1 VDLKHAALQQETP
14 AYDAYVSKKQVE
26 AEPSYKELNLQAT
39 VQARLVKTASRAH
52 MAARSK
58 LVRATD
64 GKKIAFIN
72 GTQYK
77 SLASSNRQAALLS
90 ESWAAAYL
98 TDCIV
103 SAKKS
108 AQNDSAATTVL
119 IHEKSVAFAAKKR
132 RTEASTAM
140 DEDVLNNLHNGH
152 QECQLLTQQ
161 FVTLAERELTVCL
174 CPPPISPGYS
184 PPASPKKKQVA
195 GSTLAHIRVKARER
209 LRRAQT
215 NDTPMKSSTT
225 TKSKGTRT
233 LQWHAV
239 QNLQSL
245 NEHAMAIG
253 QQRYMSAKSVCRF
266 KEARPSKP
274 RIAKTDPVQNYIS
287 CSVSF
292 DVKNKHC
299 LYFFGPIQHRLKA
312 ASYLRLKRVVFRPT
326 LFLMGISRE
335 R

>member
-1 VDLKHAALQQETP
+1 VDLKHAALQQETS
-14 AYDAYVSKKQVE
+14 ADDASVSKKQVE
-26 AEPSYKELNLQAT
+26 AEPSYKELNLHAT
-39 VQARLVKTASRAH
+39 VQAHLVKTANRAH

-58 LVRATD
+58 LVRARD

-72 GTQYK
+72 GTKYK
-77 SLASSNRQAALLS
+77 SLTSSNRQAALVA
-90 ESWAAAYL
+90 EARAAVYR

-108 AQNDSAATTVL
+108 DQNDSAATTVL
-119 IHEKSVAFAAKKR
+119 IHAKSVTFAAKKR
-132 RTEASTAM
+132 RTVALTVK
-140 DEDVLNNLHNGH
+140 DEDVLNNLRNNH

-195 GSTLAHIRVKARER
+195 GSTLAQSRVKARER

-215 NDTPMKSSTT
+215 NDTPMKSNTT
-225 TKSKGTRT
+225 TKSKGALTSPR
-233 LQWHAV
+233 HAV
-239 QNLQSL
+239 QNLQSI

-253 QQRYMSAKSVCRF
+253 QQRSMSAKAVCRF
-266 KEARPSKP
+266 KEARPPKP
-274 RIAKTDPVQNYIS
+274 RIAKTDPVQNYIGRP
-287 CSVSF
+287 VSF

-299 LYFFGPIQHRLKA
+299 LYFFGPIQDRLKA
-312 ASYLRLKRVVFRPT
+312 PDGPNF
-326 LFLMGISRE
+326 FLQS
-335 R
+335 